1 MTEPPPRL
9 RRPNKILVAIAFEE
23 HNRPTVYE
31 VDVRTKVPILW
42 RLPIIGKR
50 WFTHTEMQ
58 DKKTDLIIEVRPSI
72 IKDNYSGIDKKEY
85 HKDAEDKIFNDE

>member
-1 MTEPPPRL
+1 MDKKRISTTTVRVKDGE
-9 RRPNKILVAIAFEE
+9 AIIIAGLITSETIE
-23 HNRPTVYE
+23 TQN
-31 VDVRTKVPILW
+31 KVPLLW